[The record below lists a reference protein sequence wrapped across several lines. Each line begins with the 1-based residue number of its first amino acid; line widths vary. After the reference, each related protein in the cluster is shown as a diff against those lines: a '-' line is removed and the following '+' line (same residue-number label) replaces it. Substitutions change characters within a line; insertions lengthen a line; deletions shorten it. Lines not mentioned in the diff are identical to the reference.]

1 MCLVSG
7 YIPLGGTFDF
17 LCWYWQWNWQN
28 KWSGKKASPTL
39 VTSVRCHLRKQLPPQ
54 KDLLLFILIMI
65 MMMIMQMLQSM
76 NDVTWNYLW
85 EAPLKLDLFP
95 HILRPFTSPMFCTTF
110 RLSIWLKKQGTII
123 WSQKRS
129 SAKNSFILVSGVN
142 FMVSK
147 KKEGSSGC
155 LSSIFSVLAGA
166 QKWQLWSPTHS
177 LRPLKMTPD
186 GNWSY
191 LGWHSAD
198 TRI

>member
-17 LCWYWQWNWQN
+17 FMAMLAMKQVKQMIRE
-28 KWSGKKASPTL
+28 KASPTL

-110 RLSIWLKKQGTII
+110 RVSI
-123 WSQKRS
+123 
-129 SAKNSFILVSGVN
+129 
-142 FMVSK
+142 
-147 KKEGSSGC
+147 
-155 LSSIFSVLAGA
+155 
-166 QKWQLWSPTHS
+166 
-177 LRPLKMTPD
+177 
-186 GNWSY
+186 
-191 LGWHSAD
+191 
-198 TRI
+198 